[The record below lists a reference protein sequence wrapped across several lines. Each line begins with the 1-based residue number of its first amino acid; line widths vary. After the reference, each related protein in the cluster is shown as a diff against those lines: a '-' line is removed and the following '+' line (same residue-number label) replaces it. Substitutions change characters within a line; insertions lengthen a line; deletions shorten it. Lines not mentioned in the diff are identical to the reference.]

1 MNPTGQQVSN
11 MLMEKSGEI
20 APEGIQRLSQRGNS
34 AQLWTYLVVKVK
46 SDAVKSHIA

>member
-1 MNPTGQQVSN
+1 MSDI
-11 MLMEKSGEI
+11 LLKKSREI